1 MSKLTILCVDDETM
15 ILNSLRR
22 QLKQTFNDDYLYEAA
37 ESASE
42 AFEIIEELKE
52 DGTDVIVIV
61 SDWLMPGMK
70 GDEFLCEVHKRFPR
84 VVKIMLTGQADDA
97 AIERVKTEADLHQHL
112 AKPWDA
118 DELMS
123 CIRSGLRKITAS
135 TETSCDTSLDAKAA

>member
-22 QLKQTFNDDYLYEAA
+22 QLKQAFNDDYLYEAA

-42 AFEIIEELKE
+42 AFEIIEELEE
-52 DGTDVIVIV
+52 DETDVIVIV

-84 VVKIMLTGQADDA
+84 VVKILLTGQADEE
-97 AIERVKTEADLHQHL
+97 AIARVKQGADLHHYL

-118 DELMS
+118 SELIG
-123 CIRSGLRKITAS
+123 CIRSGLMKI
-135 TETSCDTSLDAKAA
+135 ETVPTPPAA